1 VELVY
6 VIAAIAAGLLLAEL
20 LLPTG
25 GVLAVIG
32 AAGLVAAGIIALGED
47 SDYAEYAGAGLI
59 TFGVLSILTFF
70 VITPKI
76 LRAQR
81 DEPVR
86 TGWEELVGK
95 QAEVRDPLSPVGQ
108 VWIGG
113 ALWKARLSDDSGR
126 AENGTKVQIESVDG
140 LTLVVAP
147 VPESNEQ
154 GS

>member
-25 GVLAVIG
+25 GVLAVLG
-32 AAGLVAAGIIALGED
+32 AAGLMAAGIVALGED
-47 SDYAEYAGAGLI
+47 SDYSEYAGAGLI

-86 TGWEELVGK
+86 TGWEEFVGSV
-95 QAEVRDPLSPVGQ
+95 AEVRDPLSPEGQ
-108 VWIGG
+108 VWVDG
-113 ALWKARLSDDSGR
+113 ALWKARLTDDAGR
-126 AENGTKVQIESVDG
+126 AEIGTKVKIESVDG
-140 LTLVVAP
+140 LTLVVTP
-147 VPESNEQ
+147 VGESNEQ